1 VGIEGRP
8 AIMYVEQEQQVPEG
22 KTSWNVAE
30 ALTEP
35 MVAGVSANAPAAK
48 GVADALK
55 VRVLEICHMWE
66 KVKE

>member
-1 VGIEGRP
+1 
-8 AIMYVEQEQQVPEG
+8 
-22 KTSWNVAE
+22 
-30 ALTEP
+30 